1 VSLHRPDWSLY
12 IPSASTPSTRMASD
26 MTISKVLGSR
36 EWNGQ
41 HGPMV
46 TYKIELE
53 GHGPAELNQ
62 KPTSPPPQEGQSI
75 FGDLQ
80 PGREGFPPKLK
91 KAQQNSFGGGGKSPE
106 QQKSIVRQHSQE
118 MALRFLATSS
128 FSPQADNEANIGACL
143 KMVKRL
149 TDWFEKDA
157 TP

>member
-1 VSLHRPDWSLY
+1 
-12 IPSASTPSTRMASD
+12 
-26 MTISKVLGSR
+26 MTISKVLDRR

-53 GHGPAELNQ
+53 GHGVAELNQ
-62 KPTSPPPQEGQSI
+62 KPETPAPQEGQSI

-80 PGREGFPPKLK
+80 PGREGYPPKLK

-118 MALRFLATSS
+118 MALRALDTSVG
-128 FSPQADNEANIGACL
+128 FGCYVHDDFTDP
-143 KMVKRL
+143 VKYRAL
-149 TDWFEKDA
+149 IVKWTDFFAEDA
-157 TP
+157 A